1 MIKRVALHAQL
12 GGKEYATAIRYS
24 VDLRD
29 GDDAHGRCGIR
40 HDQVTVIKDA
50 EGHTIYRHEAL
61 AEDEHDYVTVT
72 VKAAPP
78 EPMEEVVRLESKP
91 NPKAVWIPGYWRWD
105 AGEDKYEWV
114 SGVWRREIPDTTWK
128 PGKWIKV
135 GDDWEWQPGYWASK
149 DSPDMVV
156 VKITPPDPLKE
167 EPGAAP
173 GIEPHL
179 GAGCVEVRFGYWQI
193 PGSLTGM
200 MGTSCDGRHDIC
212 AGTVTMTTSAGMRI
226 IPVIGIMK

>member
-1 MIKRVALHAQL
+1 MRRRFDTRLIFVMATMLTA
-12 GGKEYATAIRYS
+12 GAAYAA
-24 VDLRD
+24 
-29 GDDAHGRCGIR
+29 
-40 HDQVTVIKDA
+40 DQVTVIKDA

-91 NPKAVWIPGYWRWD
+91 DPKAVWIPGYWRWD

-173 GIEPHL
+173 GSNHIWVPGVWKYDSDIGKYKWL
-179 GAGCVEVRFGYWQI
+179 
-193 PGSLTGM
+193 PGSWERPATEGM
-200 MGTSCDGRHDIC
+200 TYVPGRWIK
-212 AGTVTMTTSAGMRI
+212 TSAGSTY
-226 IPVIGIMK
+226 IPGHWDYEVKSRTYIVKTD